1 MKVTA
6 LRWTRF
12 RLPFRTPYATAHGV
26 STHRSGVILRLR
38 TDAGL
43 EGLGEASLDPSAPEA
58 GVTAILDCLRAAAP
72 ALVGSAVDAPDRL
85 LVSLLDGDDAAR
97 ATRFAV
103 DTALHDARGR
113 AAGRPLAALLTPAY
127 RPALAV
133 NATIAAAS
141 TEAAVAAA
149 RAVRAA
155 GFGTVKLK
163 VGLEATVSAELAR
176 VRAVRAAI
184 GPDVKLRLDANGA
197 WAEATAIGTVRALAA
212 CDIELIEQPVL
223 GDLAALARVRAA
235 VATPIGADEDVV
247 GPDSARAILASAAAD
262 LLVLKPMRLGGI
274 DVTRAVA
281 AAAAAAGAS
290 VIVTTTID
298 TGIATAAAL
307 QVAATVADGGRAHGL
322 ATASLLEAD
331 LLRAPLPVAGGVMRL
346 PAGPGLGV
354 ALDEAELGRYAVDE
368 GSVP

>member
-1 MKVTA
+1 MRIVA
-6 LRWTRF
+6 LRWSRF
-12 RLPFRTPYATAHGV
+12 RLPFRMPYATAHGV
-26 STHRSGVILRLR
+26 STQRGGVILRLR

-58 GVTAILDCLRAAAP
+58 GVAAIVDCLRAAAP
-72 ALVGSAVDAPDRL
+72 ALIASAGAATDRPL
-85 LVSLLDGDDAAR
+85 ASLLDGDDAAR

-103 DTALHDARGR
+103 DTALHDARGH
-113 AAGRPLAALLTPAY
+113 AAGLPLAALLTPAY

-149 RAVRAA
+149 HAARAA

-163 VGLEATVSAELAR
+163 VGLEATVAAELAR
-176 VRAVRAAI
+176 VAAVRAAI
-184 GPDVKLRLDANGA
+184 GPDRKLRLDANGA
-197 WAEATAIGTVRALAA
+197 WDEATAIETVCALGA
-212 CDIELIEQPVL
+212 CDIELIEQPVH

-247 GPDSARAILASAAAD
+247 GPASARAILAADAAD

-281 AAAAAAGAS
+281 AAAAAAGAA

-298 TGIATAAAL
+298 TGVATAAAL
-307 QVAATVADGGRAHGL
+307 QLAATLPLDGPAHGL
-322 ATASLLEAD
+322 ATASLLAAD
-331 LLRAPLPVAGGVMRL
+331 LLRAPLPVEGGVMRL
-346 PAGPGLGV
+346 PAGPGLGIE
-354 ALDEAELGRYAVDE
+354 LDEAQLGRYVVDE